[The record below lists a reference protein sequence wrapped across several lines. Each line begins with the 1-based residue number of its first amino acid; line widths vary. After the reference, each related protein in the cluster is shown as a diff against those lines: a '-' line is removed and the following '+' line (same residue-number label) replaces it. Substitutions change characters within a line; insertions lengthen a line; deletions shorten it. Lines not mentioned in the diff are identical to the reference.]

1 MGISKQK
8 VNYWSKTAIKTVQN
22 RRSKLSDEYKKKI
35 IELAE
40 DKLTS
45 DMGSRKIDSKGELK
59 KEKKD
64 NIGEIKRK
72 IDEIGKMN
80 MIEYLKYLN
89 EKRREKESNQNEII
103 GDMESDLNSEESTI
117 DDLIAK
123 ILKIKE
129 ISEDKNNDISY
140 RLNFDLKI

>member
-1 MGISKQK
+1 MG
-8 VNYWSKTAIKTVQN
+8 Y
-22 RRSKLSDEYKKKI
+22 
-35 IELAE
+35 
-40 DKLTS
+40 
-45 DMGSRKIDSKGELK
+45 RKIDSKGELK